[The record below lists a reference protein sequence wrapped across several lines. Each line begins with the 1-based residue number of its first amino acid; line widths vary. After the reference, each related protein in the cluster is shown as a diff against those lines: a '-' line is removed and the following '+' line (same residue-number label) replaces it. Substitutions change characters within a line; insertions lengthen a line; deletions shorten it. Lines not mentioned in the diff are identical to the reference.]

1 MLAAGVR
8 HALGQVAP
16 VKGDVHLDAAGHAQ
30 ATWAFGGF
38 VDRGQGI
45 LKRGVIWLQDAAA
58 DRESLRIHRRM
69 FDLPRHAAQAET
81 RFEAKRYRQYAGG
94 RSCTD
99 GSGPRSSVDGPP
111 PRRHRRRPGRRCQLS
126 FWGVVSRC
134 VAEGSSLFVLVTAVL
149 ELEWVLRS
157 SFEFGKD
164 KMPMTLS
171 ALNPNAPRGAM
182 ATHIAPHRRLAD
194 DLRKVRLLVQTMG
207 ATLLMHGAGS
217 TAHQRHR
224 STIEAVAVGPT
235 HISNQSW
242 GA

>member
-1 MLAAGVR
+1 M
-8 HALGQVAP
+8 P
-16 VKGDVHLDAAGHAQ
+16 VTV
-30 ATWAFGGF
+30 
-38 VDRGQGI
+38 
-45 LKRGVIWLQDAAA
+45 
-58 DRESLRIHRRM
+58 
-69 FDLPRHAAQAET
+69 
-81 RFEAKRYRQYAGG
+81 
-94 RSCTD
+94 
-99 GSGPRSSVDGPP
+99 
-111 PRRHRRRPGRRCQLS
+111 
-126 FWGVVSRC
+126 
-134 VAEGSSLFVLVTAVL
+134 VL

-224 STIEAVAVGPT
+224 STIETVAVGAT
-235 HISNQSW
+235 HISNQSC